1 MFLIINRKDA
11 VFGPKNGRLSYVN
24 NPQNLQW
31 KKSVFVRSA
40 LYVWSKTTLI
50 TGSVGGSEKDPTT
63 CKTGIFFLMQF
74 LDTTHR
80 KIRLIFAQCD
90 LVNSQLFLKNLNLI
104 ITFD

>member
-40 LYVWSKTTLI
+40 LYVWSKTTLT

-63 CKTGIFFLMQF
+63 CKTGIFFLMSLAANFQRSPIKRSKSV
-74 LDTTHR
+74 LR
-80 KIRLIFAQCD
+80 IF
-90 LVNSQLFLKNLNLI
+90 
-104 ITFD
+104 